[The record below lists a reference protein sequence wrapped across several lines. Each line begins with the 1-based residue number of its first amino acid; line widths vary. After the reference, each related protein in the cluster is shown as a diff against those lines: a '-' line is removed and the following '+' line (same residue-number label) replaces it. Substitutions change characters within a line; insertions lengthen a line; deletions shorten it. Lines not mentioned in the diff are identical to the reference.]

1 MPVPRNYAKVR
12 KISGGCSTKYA
23 GLVLKDG
30 TVFEGRGF
38 GACART
44 WGEVVFNTGMVG
56 YVESIT
62 DPSYHGQILVQ
73 TYPLIGNYGVNP
85 EDFESGRPWIKG
97 YVVSEFTPRPS
108 HHTSRK
114 SVERWLE
121 ENRIPGLYGIDTRAL
136 VKRLR
141 HYGVIPGLLVV
152 SEKPLRLKPL
162 IKEART
168 LPDPNAGNLVAEVS
182 SPDIHIYNP
191 EGRKKLVLIDCG
203 VKRGII
209 RALVARG
216 ASVIRVPENFPPEKI
231 LAFNP
236 QGLVISNGPGDPQQC
251 RAVTTVQALLKE
263 NLPVLG
269 ICLGHQILALAAGAR
284 TYKLKFGHRSQNQP
298 CLEEGTRRCYLTSQ
312 NHGYAVDA
320 RTLPAD
326 WSAWFTNANDG
337 TNEGMRHKKKP
348 VISVQFHPEASPG
361 PTDTEFIFD
370 LFLEQLG

>member
-1 MPVPRNYAKVR
+1 M
-12 KISGGCSTKYA
+12 
-23 GLVLKDG
+23 LVLKDG

-38 GACART
+38 GACAKT

-97 YVVSEFTPRPS
+97 YVVSEVTLSPS
-108 HHTSRK
+108 HHSSRK

-191 EGRKKLVLIDCG
+191 EGRKRLVLIDCG

-216 ASVIRVPENFPPEKI
+216 ASVVMVPEKFPPEKI
-231 LAFNP
+231 LSFNP

-251 RAVTTVQALLKE
+251 RAVTTVSALLKE

-320 RTLPAD
+320 RTLPPD

-348 VISVQFHPEASPG
+348 VFSVQFHPEASPG

>member
-1 MPVPRNYAKVR
+1 
-12 KISGGCSTKYA
+12 
-23 GLVLKDG
+23 
-30 TVFEGRGF
+30 
-38 GACART
+38 
-44 WGEVVFNTGMVG
+44 MVG

-85 EDFESGRPWIKG
+85 EDFESDRPWIKG
-97 YVVSEFTPRPS
+97 YVVSEYSIHPS
-108 HHTSRK
+108 HHTSRQ
-114 SVERWLE
+114 SLDRWLE
-121 ENRIPGLYGIDTRAL
+121 ENRIPGLCGIDTRAL

-152 SEKPLRLKPL
+152 SEKPVKIKPL
-162 IKEART
+162 LREARA
-168 LPDPNAGNLVAEVS
+168 LADPNSENLVSEVS

-191 EGRKKLVLIDCG
+191 EGKKRVVLIDCG

-209 RALVARG
+209 RSLVARG
-216 ASVIRVPENFPPEKI
+216 VSVIRVPDNFPAEKI

-236 QGLVISNGPGDPQQC
+236 GGLVISNGPGDPQRC
-251 RAVTTVQALLKE
+251 RAVPTVAALLKE

-284 TYKLKFGHRSQNQP
+284 TFKLKFGHRSQNQP
-298 CLEEGTRRCYLTSQ
+298 SLEAGTGRCYLTSQ
-312 NHGYAVDA
+312 NHGYAVDT
-320 RTLPAD
+320 RTLPSD
-326 WSAWFTNANDG
+326 WSVWFTNANDG

-348 VISVQFHPEASPG
+348 VFSVQFHPEASPG

-370 LFLEQLG
+370 LFLEQL